1 MANAAFKLGTDTK
14 MLIDKF
20 RETKEG
26 VTVTYDELSTYLERD
41 VRKEARSSLNSAIRY
56 VLNEGIVMGT
66 IRREGIRR
74 YTADEVAKGAGT
86 HSIKKINRES
96 KRGLKKLG
104 CVVGAELSNESR
116 IRMNTDVSILGMT
129 HECSKPKNVKKLE
142 YKVQNN
148 EAKQLPVAATLEAFK
163 NT

>member
-1 MANAAFKLGTDTK
+1 MARPDFTLGTDTK

-20 RETKEG
+20 RETEEG
-26 VTVTYDELSTYLERD
+26 VTITYAELSAYLERD

-56 VLNEGIVMGT
+56 LINEGIVMGT
-66 IRREGIRR
+66 VRREGIRR
-74 YTADEVAKGAGT
+74 YTTEEIAKGAGI
-86 HSIKKINRES
+86 HSLKKINREC
-96 KRGLKKLG
+96 KRGIKKLG
-104 CVVGAELSNESR
+104 CVAGKELSNEAR
-116 IRMNTDVSILGMT
+116 IRMNTDISILGMT